1 MQLSKIYLELTNKC
15 NLNCSICYRHSWDEK
30 PLDMSAELFKK
41 IKKDIDDAK
50 SVKTIILGGIGE
62 PAISPLIAEVLAEL
76 KKYKVTLTTNALSI
90 DSLLMDMIVENTHM
104 VMISIDGMSDSF
116 LKIRGA
122 ILNDVLENAV
132 RINELKKARGRNLP
146 YIGMQCVISRENI
159 DDVFGMIDLADKLNA
174 HILVLSNLIPQ
185 TSDNRDNILYTRY
198 ENQSMAHIFK
208 KVLSYSSRKGVNIL
222 FPNYELKTERR
233 CSFIEDNATFVT
245 AAGEVVPCYRMS
257 HTYTEYVF
265 GRNKTVLKHSF
276 GNVKSE
282 TLKSIWESKRYA
294 NFRDMVRNN
303 HYPSCID
310 CELVEGCDLVKDTS
324 TDCYAGSPSCS
335 DCLWAR
341 KITFCP

>member
-30 PLDMSAELFKK
+30 PHDMSAELFKK
-41 IKKDIDDAK
+41 IMKDIDDIK

-62 PAISPLIAEVLAEL
+62 PTISPLIAEALAEL

-90 DSLLMDMIVENTHM
+90 DSPLMGIIVENTHM
-104 VMISIDGMSDSF
+104 VMISMDGLSDSF

-122 ILNDVLENAV
+122 ILNDVIENAV
-132 RINELKKARGRNLP
+132 KINEFKKAKGRNLP
-146 YIGMQCVISRENI
+146 YVGVQYVISNDNI
-159 DDVFGMIDLADKLNA
+159 NDIFGIIDLAGKLNI
-174 HILVLSNLIPQ
+174 HILVLANLIPQ
-185 TSDNRDNILYTRY
+185 TSENCDKILYTRY
-198 ENQSMAHIFK
+198 ENQDMAQLFR

-233 CSFIEDNATFVT
+233 CSFIDDNAIFVT
-245 AAGEVVPCYRMS
+245 ASGEVVPCYRMS

-265 GRNKTVLKHSF
+265 GRKKTVLKHSF
-276 GNVKSE
+276 GNLGSE
-282 TLKSIWESKRYA
+282 SLKSIWESRKYVS
-294 NFRDMVRNN
+294 FRDMVRNN
-303 HYPSCID
+303 YYPSCID
-310 CELVEGCDLVKDTS
+310 CDLVEGCDLVKDTS